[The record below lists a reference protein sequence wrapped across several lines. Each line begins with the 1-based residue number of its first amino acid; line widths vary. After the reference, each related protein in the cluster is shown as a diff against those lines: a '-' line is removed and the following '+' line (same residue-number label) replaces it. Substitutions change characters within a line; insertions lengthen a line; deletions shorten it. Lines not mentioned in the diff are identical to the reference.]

1 MHSINTPEYAIMYLG
16 AASAGITLTTINP
29 ASTVCEEKIYKQW
42 RIPGEGGEEHAPPL
56 NFRQKL
62 CQIIN

>member
-1 MHSINTPEYAIMYLG
+1 MHSMNTPEYAIMYLG

-42 RIPGEGGEEHAPPL
+42 RIPGEEERDTHPL
-56 NFRQKL
+56 
-62 CQIIN
+62 